1 MGEQRGTIKVTAKIY
16 HLTKAFFLKLIRN
29 ITLFLLMSELW
40 ILTQKRPFSFFDWQ
54 RSFPSPSFFPSPFGN
69 CVLTSSRIWFLVW
82 SLNFHK
88 ILLQVLIIMYTL
100 KVILNR
106 HSSLRITLWLNITIS
121 NGWIVFK
128 NTNWLP
134 RGISLRYLIKHGW
147 VCLWS
152 PAADYMIF
160 VNITNL
166 LFSVGYIT

>member
-16 HLTKAFFLKLIRN
+16 HLTKAFFKTN
-29 ITLFLLMSELW
+29 QKHNYVLLMSELW

-106 HSSLRITLWLNITIS
+106 HSSLRITLWLNITMS

-134 RGISLRYLIKHGW
+134 RGISLRYLIKHG
-147 VCLWS
+147 
-152 PAADYMIF
+152 
-160 VNITNL
+160 
-166 LFSVGYIT
+166 

>member
-16 HLTKAFFLKLIRN
+16 HLTKAFFKLIRN
-29 ITLFLLMSELW
+29 ITLFLLISELW

-54 RSFPSPSFFPSPFGN
+54 RSFPSPSVFPGPFGI
-69 CVLTSSRIWFLVW
+69 CSLISSRIWFVVW

-88 ILLQVLIIMYTL
+88 IILQVLIIMYTL

-106 HSSLRITLWLNITIS
+106 HSSLRITLWLNITMS

-152 PAADYMIF
+152 PVADYMI
-160 VNITNL
+160 VINITNL